1 MFIPEF
7 ADFQSPTLNDLCFI
21 RERPDD
27 QSLNLCFFPECPD
40 DFYYGEYGI
49 QLTGSCDCFNVTC
62 PCKACWGGAACSRMQ
77 MSALCKRMTVQR
89 FWRMHKCGRWFS
101 VHLLSV
107 GWKKYQWILSSVKRS
122 ITLQW
127 SMDSPAE
134 MLCTL
139 ETISS
144 WHAQCK
150 VTITQSF
157 QLSFLV
163 QVTMTFRR
171 TCSRRPNFRTFWV
184 SPPMTN
190 WPGFARPF
198 WRTLTDILP

>member
-107 GWKKYQWILSSVKRS
+107 GWKKYQWILSSVKSS
-122 ITLQW
+122 ITPPVVYGLAGGDALY
-127 SMDSPAE
+127 SGNNFV
-134 MLCTL
+134 LTCTVQGDNNPV
-139 ETISS
+139 ISVVFS
-144 WHAQCK
+144 CPGHDDFPKDVFQK
-150 VTITQSF
+150 TQ
-157 QLSFLV
+157 L
-163 QVTMTFRR
+163 
-171 TCSRRPNFRTFWV
+171 
-184 SPPMTN
+184 
-190 WPGFARPF
+190 
-198 WRTLTDILP
+198 